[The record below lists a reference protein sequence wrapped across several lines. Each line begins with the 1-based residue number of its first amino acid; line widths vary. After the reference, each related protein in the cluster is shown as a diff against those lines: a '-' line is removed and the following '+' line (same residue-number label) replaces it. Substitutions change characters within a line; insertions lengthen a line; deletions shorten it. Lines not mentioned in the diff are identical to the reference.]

1 MPMRKV
7 NAKRATHTHFGR
19 FFCRR
24 RHRTVKGTL
33 PNYDGD
39 GKQVMYISLLLS
51 LHNYDLK

>member
-1 MPMRKV
+1 MRKV
-7 NAKRATHTHFGR
+7 DAKRATHTHFGR